1 MITTTSTLKIL
12 LIEDNL
18 AEARLLQEFIK
29 LTKSQNFSL
38 VHVQKLQEGINK
50 LNNEKY
56 DVILLDLTLP
66 IVKDYLP
73 YPSYSRKILVFPS

>member
-1 MITTTSTLKIL
+1 MITATSTLKIL

-29 LTKSQNFSL
+29 LTKSQNFGL
-38 VHVQKLQEGINK
+38 VHVQRLQDGIK
-50 LNNEKY
+50 QLNSQKY

-66 IVKDYLP
+66 DNQGLSSIPQFLQ
-73 YPSYSRKILVFPS
+73 